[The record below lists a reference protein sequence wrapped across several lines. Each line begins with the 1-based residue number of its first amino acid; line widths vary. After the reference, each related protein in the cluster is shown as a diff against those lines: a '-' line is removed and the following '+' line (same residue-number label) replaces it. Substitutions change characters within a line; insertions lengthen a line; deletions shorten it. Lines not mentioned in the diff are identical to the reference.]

1 VRTSQTDLVAQRD
14 LAIKISQGM
23 DSSYDAY
30 QQVVRLRKQLAEGLK
45 RLDGTELKK
54 TKDGAVS
61 LDKKLE
67 TVENGTK
74 AAPGLGPTN
83 RDLTRLLFS
92 VERADAVPA
101 ETLRSAVQ
109 QSCEALS
116 RSLASWHDINDGDL
130 QQLNSMLNVN
140 HQSPLPVAVVE
151 MSACGK

>member
-1 VRTSQTDLVAQRD
+1 MHTSQTDLVAQRD
-14 LAIKISQGM
+14 LAIKISQGLE
-23 DSSYDAY
+23 SSYDAY
-30 QQVVRLRKQLAEGLK
+30 QQVARLRKQLAEGLK

-54 TKDGAVS
+54 TKDGAAS
-61 LDKKLE
+61 LDRKLE

-83 RDLTRLLFS
+83 RDLARLLFS
-92 VERADAVPA
+92 VESADAAPA

-116 RSLASWHDINDGDL
+116 KSLAPWHHINEGDL
-130 QQLNSMLNVN
+130 QQLNSMLNAN
-140 HQSPLPVAVVE
+140 HQSPLPVAAVE